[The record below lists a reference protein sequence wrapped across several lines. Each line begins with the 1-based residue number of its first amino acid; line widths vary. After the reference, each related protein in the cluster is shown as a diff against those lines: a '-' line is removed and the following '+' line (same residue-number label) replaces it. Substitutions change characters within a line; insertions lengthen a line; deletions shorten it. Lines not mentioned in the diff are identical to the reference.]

1 MFNLAPG
8 TQIKTKKA
16 AHQRQTGDREVCE
29 SLKSLLTDVH
39 VRLLSREN
47 TGGQARSG
55 ERALFGC
62 RTAQLAFCLSAVV
75 PALRR
80 TRHPFA
86 VSGPKAVTE
95 D

>member
-1 MFNLAPG
+1 VG
-8 TQIKTKKA
+8 TQGIGWHTCDTPTLTKSTAKSD
-16 AHQRQTGDREVCE
+16 QQQTDI
-29 SLKSLLTDVH
+29 H
-39 VRLLSREN
+39 VSLLSREN
-47 TGGQARSG
+47 TAAQARSG
-55 ERALFGC
+55 ERAPFGC